1 MFLLQG
7 KLTARERINL
17 LCDPDTFI
25 EYDMF
30 VEHSCIDFD
39 MEKQKVKGTLGR
51 KYTFVNENKLDKISI
66 KLCVRLL
73 DSSSVF
79 CYVE

>member
-1 MFLLQG
+1 MQVCLQG

-39 MEKQKVKGTLGR
+39 MEKQKVKGENTRLGR
-51 KYTFVNENKLDKISI
+51 NGNKDKIS
-66 KLCVRLL
+66 R
-73 DSSSVF
+73 
-79 CYVE
+79 